1 MSHFKFEYNSYISHM
16 MFKVVEGIHKNPNDK
31 NSIIKDSM
39 KEYGPFKNK
48 NKASELVKLL
58 MLKNVDDF
66 YHRAWLIP
74 TGIKK

>member
-1 MSHFKFEYNSYISHM
+1 M

-48 NKASELVKLL
+48 DEEIKGGEKLDKL
-58 MLKNVDDF
+58 DKLN
-66 YHRAWLIP
+66 INE
-74 TGIKK
+74 